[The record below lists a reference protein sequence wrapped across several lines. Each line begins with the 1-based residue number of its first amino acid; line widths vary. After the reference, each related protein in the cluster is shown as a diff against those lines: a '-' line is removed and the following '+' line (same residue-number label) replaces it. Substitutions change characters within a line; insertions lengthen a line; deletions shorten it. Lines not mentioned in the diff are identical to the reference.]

1 MAYKRKR
8 PPLDPCPVESV
19 FRIVAGKW
27 KVRVLYLLSLE
38 ELTFGEL
45 RNSIGGIRQQVLSS
59 LLRSLIADGAVRHAT
74 HAWSERSTYGL
85 TTRGRELVALLT
97 PLAEWGQQAS
107 GGTGHCV
114 GAADAAAERAG
125 RPAGPASL
133 TRAVEWVSVSE
144 QAQRAS

>member
-1 MAYKRKR
+1 MTYKRKR

-59 LLRSLIADGAVRHAT
+59 LLRSLIADGAVWHAT
-74 HAWSERSTYGL
+74 HAFSERSTYGL

-97 PLAEWGQQAS
+97 PLAEWGNRLL
-107 GGTGHCV
+107 
-114 GAADAAAERAG
+114 AERGIA
-125 RPAGPASL
+125 
-133 TRAVEWVSVSE
+133 WE
-144 QAQRAS
+144 QPTPRRNAQVDQRAPHP